1 MKTKLYEL
9 TEENIYTLLSY
20 YELIKE
26 KSEKYYSNITKFNKL
41 TSNYCT
47 NIKNIFNID
56 EEYLD
61 SDNNINYEIN
71 QTNQTKKF
79 GNTLYVDI
87 VISNNKTI
95 RKKMDISPI
104 ENNLTKINKLFKNYI
119 NCLGLFIKSIDNLL
133 LSINQNIEKTKT
145 KINNLKN
152 NYSLKKQNFFQKY
165 SEYEELNK
173 KLNMKYFEQEKNLV
187 QYALKIKSLEE
198 EEKESNENDI
208 NLKIFDSMK
217 YQAGIEQHF
226 KKLGKF
232 GRNFNDSYEK
242 SIKEINE
249 VVSSFYKEFETEI
262 NNILI
267 LYKKSFLTSINQLMT
282 EKNILK
288 LYDSQFNDIITNSI
302 KNIDTKLYE
311 IHLDEYEIKVLN
323 KNIEEVKEVDE
334 NTKTFINL
342 LKNSNKKLDEKD
354 IFLIVKKMYN
364 FKYINKKDYIL
375 EIEKEIINLNEK
387 INKLFMYANY
397 RKISNLNLIYEVNT
411 NNDKTNNNNINKN
424 SDNENGVDIF
434 EEHILVKNEP
444 NESEIDYICKL
455 MNKKEYRNHFLT
467 RLNNFRSF
475 GFLSMPEKIFNYV
488 VKIIIEITKYLI
500 EEKHSNSGKDIII
513 DYNTIRYLFILS
525 QTFFYFKDNK
535 KIYLQ
540 NGLKVVKIFHDVEL
554 WKNLLVLNIK
564 EELESM
570 ATKSKKKFSE
580 KEYIEKGSQICL
592 MQILPYI
599 SGLNGFGLEKE
610 KIKEIAEFFISE
622 YNLKDDEKEV
632 IFQSIKDSEEK

>member
-104 ENNLTKINKLFKNYI
+104 ENNLAKINKFIKNYI
-119 NCLGLFIKSIDNLL
+119 DCLGLFIKIIDNLL

-152 NYSLKKQNFFQKY
+152 NYSLEKQNFFQKY
-165 SEYEELNK
+165 SEFEELNK

-187 QYALKIKSLEE
+187 QYVIKIKSLEE
-198 EEKESNENDI
+198 KEKESSENDI
-208 NLKIFDSMK
+208 NLKIFNSMK
-217 YQAGIEQHF
+217 YQVEIEQNF
-226 KKLGKF
+226 KKIGKF
-232 GRNFNDSYEK
+232 GKKFNDSYEK

-249 VVSSFYKEFETEI
+249 VVCSFYKEFETEI

-267 LYKKSFLTSINQLMT
+267 LYNKSFLTSINQLMT

-288 LYDSQFNDIITNSI
+288 LYDSQFNNILTNSI

-311 IHLDEYEIKVLN
+311 INLDEYKIKILN

-334 NTKTFINL
+334 NTKTLNNL
-342 LKNSNKKLDEKD
+342 IKNSIKKLDEND

-397 RKISNLNLIYEVNT
+397 RKNTDLNLINGVNI
-411 NNDKTNNNNINKN
+411 NNDKTNNINKN

-500 EEKHSNSGKDIII
+500 EEKYSNSGKDTVI

-525 QTFFYFKDNK
+525 QTYYYLKDNK

-540 NGLKVVKIFHDVEL
+540 YGLKDVKIFHDVEF

-564 EELESM
+564 EELENM
-570 ATKSKKKFSE
+570 ATKNKKKFSE
-580 KEYIEKGSQICL
+580 KEYIEKGSEICL

>member
-47 NIKNIFNID
+47 SIKNIFNID

-119 NCLGLFIKSIDNLL
+119 NCLGLFIKSTDNLL
-133 LSINQNIEKTKT
+133 LSINQNIEKTKR

-217 YQAGIEQHF
+217 YQVEIEQHF

-232 GRNFNDSYEK
+232 GKNFN
-242 SIKEINE
+242 
-249 VVSSFYKEFETEI
+249 F
-262 NNILI
+262 
-267 LYKKSFLTSINQLMT
+267 
-282 EKNILK
+282 
-288 LYDSQFNDIITNSI
+288 
-302 KNIDTKLYE
+302 
-311 IHLDEYEIKVLN
+311 
-323 KNIEEVKEVDE
+323 
-334 NTKTFINL
+334 
-342 LKNSNKKLDEKD
+342 
-354 IFLIVKKMYN
+354 
-364 FKYINKKDYIL
+364 
-375 EIEKEIINLNEK
+375 
-387 INKLFMYANY
+387 
-397 RKISNLNLIYEVNT
+397 
-411 NNDKTNNNNINKN
+411 
-424 SDNENGVDIF
+424 
-434 EEHILVKNEP
+434 
-444 NESEIDYICKL
+444 
-455 MNKKEYRNHFLT
+455 
-467 RLNNFRSF
+467 
-475 GFLSMPEKIFNYV
+475 
-488 VKIIIEITKYLI
+488 
-500 EEKHSNSGKDIII
+500 
-513 DYNTIRYLFILS
+513 
-525 QTFFYFKDNK
+525 
-535 KIYLQ
+535 
-540 NGLKVVKIFHDVEL
+540 
-554 WKNLLVLNIK
+554 
-564 EELESM
+564 
-570 ATKSKKKFSE
+570 
-580 KEYIEKGSQICL
+580 
-592 MQILPYI
+592 
-599 SGLNGFGLEKE
+599 
-610 KIKEIAEFFISE
+610 
-622 YNLKDDEKEV
+622 
-632 IFQSIKDSEEK
+632 